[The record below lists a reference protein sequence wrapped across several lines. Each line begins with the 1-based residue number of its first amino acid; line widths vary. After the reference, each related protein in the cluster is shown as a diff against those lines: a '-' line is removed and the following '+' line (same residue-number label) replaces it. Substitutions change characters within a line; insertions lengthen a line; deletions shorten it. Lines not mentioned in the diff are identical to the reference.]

1 MTSRDLPKL
10 CTVGVREQHDRLP
23 EDQVPL
29 LAVELPAAGTLGS
42 IQDFVFFSP
51 ALLYVVVAPAY
62 DPYFHFLDQYAHEA
76 RPVCCTFVDPIIR
89 GFRGSAASW
98 HYQLWGLQREHW
110 QAYREFMSTAAF
122 SDRATGLLSRV
133 RFMSLDIVDPL
144 ARRRQVIL
152 PSRPVLAKVEAMV
165 LDTNFG
171 VAYFQPAVSDKIWQE
186 PPSVAF
192 SSNVCPGARD
202 FAAAWF
208 SGKSDPYSEASSYPF
223 SEEPPF
229 LGT

>member
-1 MTSRDLPKL
+1 MIIFTIDSIDSPVWLNCIEIYIRDDSAGLKL
-10 CTVGVREQHDRLP
+10 LIPGVFGCVTD
-23 EDQVPL
+23 
-29 LAVELPAAGTLGS
+29 G
-42 IQDFVFFSP
+42 
-51 ALLYVVVAPAY
+51 
-62 DPYFHFLDQYAHEA
+62 